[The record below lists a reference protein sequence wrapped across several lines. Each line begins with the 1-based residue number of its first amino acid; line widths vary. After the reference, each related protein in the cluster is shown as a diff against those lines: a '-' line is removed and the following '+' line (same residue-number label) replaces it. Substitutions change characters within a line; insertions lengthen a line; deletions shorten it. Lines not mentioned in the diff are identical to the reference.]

1 MARTGVNL
9 IPSARREA
17 RRRKAR
23 MRFWLTATVVC
34 AAFWLV
40 GFLGAQLTLVSD
52 DRALR
57 IEFDEIYAEAEGAR
71 KAVADLRAEAS
82 RGRSRLQA
90 SRAVG
95 EQPDWSLLLALL
107 SRTLGDQAVLRS
119 VGLQYAPEA
128 LEETAPSA
136 PEAPNEPPPVT
147 LELSGLGQ
155 TQYVVSRFVLRLEQT
170 PIFESVR
177 LVDTLREPILA
188 GHAVAFRI
196 ECVLGAGEP

>member
-1 MARTGVNL
+1 M
-9 IPSARREA
+9 
-17 RRRKAR
+17 
-23 MRFWLTATVVC
+23 
-34 AAFWLV
+34 
-40 GFLGAQLTLVSD
+40 
-52 DRALR
+52 
-57 IEFDEIYAEAEGAR
+57 
-71 KAVADLRAEAS
+71 
-82 RGRSRLQA
+82 
-90 SRAVG
+90 G

-119 VGLQYAPEA
+119 VGLEYAPEA
-128 LEETAPSA
+128 FEETAPSA

-170 PIFESVR
+170 PLFESVR
-177 LVDTLREPILA
+177 LIDTRREPFLA